1 MFWKKVQDKG
11 LGAPCREKCSD
22 LRILLLPKRK
32 QRFKVSTVFKGNF
45 YAHTMAHHWLFDRF
59 VQQTGSVSRP
69 QEAVILYML
78 TESTLPIRPLFFIS
92 LFLVTSA
99 RSFRWELKK
108 KKKKKIDHWSW
119 AAKFDLSRT
128 WSCTPT
134 TTSSASE
141 AYRSFASSVAVPV
154 PSLALLRKR
163 FHRSSSLHILCAKN
177 ALRRGCVFAL
187 EGRSRCAPD
196 CHTRWLTWP
205 GPWLRCVWSQLNW
218 KQKSVLLRA
227 CDQMLCEGIGIF
239 FGGEIII
246 FRLGA

>member
-1 MFWKKVQDKG
+1 MYF
-11 LGAPCREKCSD
+11 
-22 LRILLLPKRK
+22 
-32 QRFKVSTVFKGNF
+32 
-45 YAHTMAHHWLFDRF
+45 
-59 VQQTGSVSRP
+59 
-69 QEAVILYML
+69 
-78 TESTLPIRPLFFIS
+78 RPLFFIS

-99 RSFRWELKK
+99 RSFWRELKK
-108 KKKKKIDHWSW
+108 KKKSTTGVEQRSSIW
-119 AAKFDLSRT
+119 AEHDRARQQQPWL
-128 WSCTPT
+128 
-134 TTSSASE
+134 SASE

-154 PSLALLRKR
+154 PSLWRKR

-205 GPWLRCVWSQLNW
+205 GPWLRCVWSQLK
-218 KQKSVLLRA
+218 KQKSVLLCA

-239 FGGEIII
+239 FWGGGGIIF